1 MEHDYIL
8 HAGVKR
14 KSGRYEWGSGEY
26 PYQHE
31 AWFQGWSKIPSSQ
44 QSEYAA
50 SFGMTLKEA
59 RYRYSIGKDYKKAQ
73 DIGHAMEL
81 RYSKQMSV
89 KAIAEKMGVSE
100 STVNSWLKPSAL
112 ERTKETEELANKI
125 AQYADKHAGVD
136 IGKGCATAM
145 GVNKTKFEAAI
156 QLLKD
161 RDGYYNVQWGQTQ
174 QTTGKNTQTTALI
187 KIKPEWENLS
197 PAKLKTEAYKYVMQ
211 NRDDITLPFE
221 VKYNYDTGKTVLGF
235 DIPKSVDSKK
245 IEVIYTD
252 KDGKGGAERDGL
264 IELRRGAEGLSLGN
278 DNYAQVRIA
287 VDGTHYIKGMA
298 VYSDDLPKG
307 IDIRIHSNKKEGV
320 PLKSDDPNAK
330 QVLKPMKRDDEGNV
344 DLEDPFGAQISAQ
357 HGFINKVNEEGKWG
371 DWTSSRTLASQV
383 LSKQAPEL
391 AQRQLN
397 LDYTKRSAEFE
408 EIKAIT
414 NPVVREKMLIDFADE
429 CDKAAVH
436 LKAAALPGQSVKV
449 LIPIPSLKPGECY
462 CPMYK
467 DGEKLALIRFPHQ
480 SISEIP
486 MVTVNNSNREG
497 KRVMTNQAVDAI
509 GLNPK
514 DAHRLSGADFD
525 GDTVVAIPNKKGYIK
540 NAPEFKG
547 LEGYEPK
554 EQWPAYPGMK
564 PISHQLAQTKMGIV
578 TNLITDMSLMGAP
591 EHEMVRAIKMAQLI
605 IDAEKHK
612 LNWRGAEQEYR
623 ISELHEKYQGKK
635 RGGAVTIVSKASG
648 EYDVPEREMY
658 YDIDPKTGAKIPK
671 ETGRRRSYLYNE
683 DGSPVL
689 DKNGKKVWKNLLP
702 YQKGYDPNGELVMQK
717 STKMAEKKDANDL
730 VSPYK
735 YKIETI
741 YANYANQM
749 KAMGN
754 EARKESLVKKDTPY
768 SKQAAETYK
777 DEVASLTKKIE
788 DSKVN
793 AALERLAQRSAE
805 VIIQE
810 RINKYPERYNKN
822 TPDGKKHL
830 SKLKGQVTN
839 QQRSVVGKKK
849 PFPITPREWEAIQ
862 AGALHKSDVIEIV
875 NKANSDDIKKYAF
888 PKNTNYSVLSPSNL
902 AHARAMLASGFTQ
915 AEIADNFNISPSTLS
930 KLLRGDNK

>member
-1 MEHDYIL
+1 MNHDYIL
-8 HAGVKR
+8 HSGVKR

-31 AWFQGWSKIPSSQ
+31 AWFQGWSKIPSKDQ
-44 QSEYAA
+44 AEYAK

-73 DIGHAMEL
+73 DIGHAIEL

-100 STVNSWLKPSAL
+100 STVNSWLKPNAL
-112 ERTKETEELANKI
+112 QRAKETEDLAKKI
-125 AQYADKHAGVD
+125 EQYLDKHAGVD

-145 GVNKTKFEAAI
+145 GVNKTKFEAAV

-161 RDGYYNVQWGQTQ
+161 RDGYYNVQWGQEQ
-174 QTTGKNTQTTALI
+174 QTTGKNTQSTALI
-187 KIKPEWENLS
+187 KIQPEWEGYS
-197 PAKLKTEAYKYVMQ
+197 EAQLKKVAYKYVKEHS
-211 NRDDITLPFE
+211 DDITLPFE
-221 VKYNYDTGKTVLGF
+221 IKYNYDTGKTIMGF
-235 DIPKSVDSKK
+235 DIPKSVSSKN
-245 IEVIYTD
+245 IEVVYRS
-252 KDGKGGAERDGL
+252 ERDGL
-264 IELRRGAEGLSLGN
+264 IEVRRGLDDLSLGN
-278 DNYAQVRIA
+278 DIYSQVRIA

-307 IDIRIHSNKKEGV
+307 INIRVHSNKKEGT
-320 PLKSDDPNAK
+320 PLLSDNPDAK
-330 QVLKPMKRDDEGNV
+330 QVLKPMKRADDGTV
-344 DLEDPFGAQISAQ
+344 DLEDPFGAQIKAQ
-357 HGFINKVNEEGKWG
+357 HGCINKVNEEGSWD
-371 DWTSSRTLASQV
+371 DWTSARSLASQV

-397 LDYTKRSAEFE
+397 LDYTKRAAEFDT
-408 EIKAIT
+408 IKQIT

-486 MVTVNNSNREG
+486 MVTVNNSNVEG
-497 KRVMTNQAVDAI
+497 KKVMTNQAIDAI

-525 GDTVVAIPNKKGYIK
+525 GDTVVCIPNKKGFIK

-554 EQWPAYPGMK
+554 DQWPGYEGMK

-578 TNLITDMSLMGAP
+578 TNLITDMSLQGAP

-612 LNWRGAEQEYR
+612 LNWKGAEEEYR

-635 RGGAVTIVSKASG
+635 RGGAVTIVSRASG
-648 EYDVPEREMY
+648 EYDVPERQDNY

-671 ETGRRRSYLYNE
+671 YTGKKRVWFVRD
-683 DGSPVL
+683 DGSKYYK
-689 DKNGKKVWKNLLP
+689 DLLP
-702 YQKGYDPNGELVMQK
+702 YQDGYDPNAKDVTQK
-717 STKMAEKKDANDL
+717 STKMAETSDARTL
-730 VSPYK
+730 ISPFK
-735 YKIETI
+735 HPVEVV

-749 KAMGN
+749 KAMAN

-777 DEVASLTKKIE
+777 DEVKSLLEKINN
-788 DSKVN
+788 SKVN

-805 VIIQE
+805 VIINE
-810 RINKYPERYNKN
+810 RVSKYPDRYNKK

-830 SKLKGQVTN
+830 SKLKNQVTN
-839 QQRSVVGKKK
+839 QQRTIVSKQR
-849 PFPITPREWEAIQ
+849 PFDITEREWEAIQ
-862 AGALHKSDVIEIV
+862 AGALHKSDVKEII
-875 NKANSDDIKKYAF
+875 NRANSDIVKKFAM
-888 PKNTNYSVLSPSNL
+888 PNNTNYSVLSPSNL
-902 AHARAMLASGFTQ
+902 AHAKAMLNSGFTQ
-915 AEIADNFNISPSTLS
+915 ADVAASFNISPSTLS
-930 KLLRGDNK
+930 KLLKGNK

>member
-1 MEHDYIL
+1 MNHDYIL
-8 HAGVKR
+8 HSGVKR

-31 AWFQGWSKIPSSQ
+31 AWFQGWSKIPSKDQ
-44 QSEYAA
+44 AEYAK

-73 DIGHAMEL
+73 DIGHAIEL

-100 STVNSWLKPSAL
+100 STVNSWLKPNAL
-112 ERTKETEELANKI
+112 QRAKETEDLAKKI
-125 AQYADKHAGVD
+125 EQYLDKHAGVD

-145 GVNKTKFEAAI
+145 GVNKTKFEAAV

-161 RDGYYNVQWGQTQ
+161 RDGYYNVQWGQEQ
-174 QTTGKNTQTTALI
+174 QTTGKNTQSTALI
-187 KIKPEWENLS
+187 KIQPEWEGYS
-197 PAKLKTEAYKYVMQ
+197 EAQLKKVAYKYVKEHS
-211 NRDDITLPFE
+211 DDITLPFE
-221 VKYNYDTGKTVLGF
+221 IKYNYDTGKTIMGF
-235 DIPKSVDSKK
+235 DIPKSVSSKN
-245 IEVIYTD
+245 IEVVYRS
-252 KDGKGGAERDGL
+252 ERDGL
-264 IELRRGAEGLSLGN
+264 IEVRRGLDDLSLGN
-278 DNYAQVRIA
+278 DIYSQVRIA

-307 IDIRIHSNKKEGV
+307 INIRVHSNKKEGT
-320 PLKSDDPNAK
+320 PLLSDNPDAK
-330 QVLKPMKRDDEGNV
+330 QVLKPMKRADDGTV
-344 DLEDPFGAQISAQ
+344 DLEDPFGAQIKAQ
-357 HGFINKVNEEGKWG
+357 HGCINKVNEEGSWD
-371 DWTSSRTLASQV
+371 DWTSARSLASQV

-397 LDYTKRSAEFE
+397 LDYTKRAAEFDT
-408 EIKAIT
+408 IKQIT

-486 MVTVNNSNREG
+486 MVTVNNSNAEG
-497 KRVMTNQAVDAI
+497 KKVMTNQAIDAI

-525 GDTVVAIPNKKGYIK
+525 GDTVVCIPNKKGFIK

-554 EQWPAYPGMK
+554 DQWPGYEGMK

-578 TNLITDMSLMGAP
+578 TNLITDMSLQGAP

-612 LNWRGAEQEYR
+612 LNWKGAEEEYR

-635 RGGAVTIVSKASG
+635 RGGAVTIVSRASG
-648 EYDVPEREMY
+648 EYDVPERQDNY

-671 ETGRRRSYLYNE
+671 YTGKKRVWFVRD
-683 DGSPVL
+683 DGSKYYK
-689 DKNGKKVWKNLLP
+689 DLLP
-702 YQKGYDPNGELVMQK
+702 YQEGYDPNAKDVTQK
-717 STKMAEKKDANDL
+717 STKMAETSDARTL
-730 VSPYK
+730 ISPFRHPV
-735 YKIETI
+735 EVV
-741 YANYANQM
+741 YATYANQM
-749 KAMGN
+749 KALAN

-777 DEVASLTKKIE
+777 DEVKSLLEKINN
-788 DSKVN
+788 SKVN

-805 VIIQE
+805 VIINE
-810 RINKYPERYNKN
+810 RVSKYPDRYNKK

-830 SKLKGQVTN
+830 SKLKNQVTN
-839 QQRSVVGKKK
+839 QQRTIVSKQR
-849 PFPITPREWEAIQ
+849 PFDITEREWEAIQ
-862 AGALHKSDVIEIV
+862 AGALHKSDVKEII
-875 NKANSDDIKKYAF
+875 NRANSDIVKKFAM
-888 PKNTNYSVLSPSNL
+888 PNNTNYSVLSPSNL
-902 AHARAMLASGFTQ
+902 AHAKAMLNSGFTQ
-915 AEIADNFNISPSTLS
+915 ADVAASFNISPSTLS
-930 KLLRGDNK
+930 KLLKGNK

>member
-1 MEHDYIL
+1 MNHDYIL
-8 HAGVKR
+8 HSGVKR

-31 AWFQGWSKIPSSQ
+31 AWFQGWSKIPSKDQ
-44 QSEYAA
+44 AEYAK

-73 DIGHAMEL
+73 DIGHAIEL

-100 STVNSWLKPSAL
+100 STVNSWLKPNAL
-112 ERTKETEELANKI
+112 QRAKETEDLAKKI
-125 AQYADKHAGVD
+125 EQYLDKHAGVD

-145 GVNKTKFEAAI
+145 GVNKTKFEAAV

-161 RDGYYNVQWGQTQ
+161 RDGYYNVQWGQEQ
-174 QTTGKNTQTTALI
+174 QTTGKNTQSTALI
-187 KIKPEWENLS
+187 KIQPEWEGYS
-197 PAKLKTEAYKYVMQ
+197 ESQLKKVAYKYVKEHS
-211 NRDDITLPFE
+211 DDITLPFE
-221 VKYNYDTGKTVLGF
+221 IKYNYDTGKTIMGF
-235 DIPKSVDSKK
+235 DIPKSVSSKN
-245 IEVIYTD
+245 IEVVY
-252 KDGKGGAERDGL
+252 KSERDGL
-264 IELRRGAEGLSLGN
+264 IEVRRGLDDLSLGS
-278 DNYAQVRIA
+278 DIYSQVRIA

-307 IDIRIHSNKKEGV
+307 INIRVHSNKKEGT
-320 PLKSDDPNAK
+320 PLLSDNPDAK
-330 QVLKPMKRDDEGNV
+330 QVLKPMKRADDGTV
-344 DLEDPFGAQISAQ
+344 DLEDPFGAQIKAQ
-357 HGFINKVNEEGKWG
+357 HGCINKVNEEGSWD
-371 DWTSSRTLASQV
+371 DWTSARSLASQV

-397 LDYTKRSAEFE
+397 LDYTKRAAEFDT
-408 EIKAIT
+408 IKQIT

-486 MVTVNNSNREG
+486 MVTVNNSNAEG
-497 KRVMTNQAVDAI
+497 KKVMTNQAIDAI

-525 GDTVVAIPNKKGYIK
+525 GDTVVCIPNKKGFIK

-554 EQWPAYPGMK
+554 DQWPGYEGMK

-578 TNLITDMSLMGAP
+578 TNLITDMSLQGAP

-612 LNWRGAEQEYR
+612 LNWKGAEEEYR

-635 RGGAVTIVSKASG
+635 RGGAVTIVSRASG
-648 EYDVPEREMY
+648 EYDVPERQDNY

-671 ETGRRRSYLYNE
+671 YTGKKRVWFVRD
-683 DGSPVL
+683 DGSKYYK
-689 DKNGKKVWKNLLP
+689 DLLP
-702 YQKGYDPNGELVMQK
+702 YQDGYDPNAKDVTQK
-717 STKMAEKKDANDL
+717 STKMAETSDARTL
-730 VSPYK
+730 ISPFK
-735 YKIETI
+735 HPVEVV

-749 KAMGN
+749 KAMAN

-768 SKQAAETYK
+768 SKQAADVYK
-777 DEVASLTKKIE
+777 DEVRSLLEKINN
-788 DSKVN
+788 SKVN

-805 VIIQE
+805 VIINE
-810 RINKYPERYNKN
+810 RVSKYPDRYNKK

-830 SKLKGQVTN
+830 SKLKNQITN
-839 QQRSVVGKKK
+839 QQRTIVSKQR
-849 PFPITPREWEAIQ
+849 PFDITEREWEAIQ
-862 AGALHKSDVIEIV
+862 AGALHKSDVKEII
-875 NKANSDDIKKYAF
+875 NRANSDIVKKFAM
-888 PKNTNYSVLSPSNL
+888 PNNTNYSVLSPSNL
-902 AHARAMLASGFTQ
+902 AHAKAMLNSGFTQ
-915 AEIADNFNISPSTLS
+915 ADVAASFNISPSTLS
-930 KLLRGDNK
+930 KMLKDNK

>member
-1 MEHDYIL
+1 MNHDYIL
-8 HAGVKR
+8 HSGVKR

-31 AWFQGWSKIPSSQ
+31 AWFQGWSKIPSKDQ
-44 QSEYAA
+44 AEYAK

-73 DIGHAMEL
+73 DIGHAIEL

-100 STVNSWLKPSAL
+100 STVNSWLKPNAL
-112 ERTKETEELANKI
+112 QRAKETEDLAKKI
-125 AQYADKHAGVD
+125 EQYLDKHAGVD

-145 GVNKTKFEAAI
+145 GVNKTKFEAAV

-161 RDGYYNVQWGQTQ
+161 RDGYYNVQWGQEQ
-174 QTTGKNTQTTALI
+174 QTTGKNTQSTALI
-187 KIKPEWENLS
+187 KIQPEWEGYS
-197 PAKLKTEAYKYVMQ
+197 EAQLKKVAYKYVKEHS
-211 NRDDITLPFE
+211 DDITLPFE
-221 VKYNYDTGKTVLGF
+221 IKYNYDTGKTIMGF
-235 DIPKSVDSKK
+235 DIPKSVSSKN
-245 IEVIYTD
+245 IEVVY
-252 KDGKGGAERDGL
+252 KSERDGL
-264 IELRRGAEGLSLGN
+264 IEVRRGLDDLSLGS
-278 DNYAQVRIA
+278 DIYSQVRIA

-307 IDIRIHSNKKEGV
+307 INIRVHSNKKEGT
-320 PLKSDDPNAK
+320 PLLSDNPDAK
-330 QVLKPMKRDDEGNV
+330 QVLKPMKRADDGSV
-344 DLEDPFGAQISAQ
+344 DLEDPFGAQIKAQ
-357 HGFINKVNEEGKWG
+357 HGCINKVNEEGSWD
-371 DWTSSRTLASQV
+371 DWTSARSLASQV

-397 LDYTKRSAEFE
+397 LDYTKRAAEFDT
-408 EIKAIT
+408 IKQIT

-486 MVTVNNSNREG
+486 MVTVNNSNVEG
-497 KRVMTNQAVDAI
+497 KKVMTNQAIDAI

-525 GDTVVAIPNKKGYIK
+525 GDTVVCIPNKKGFIK

-554 EQWPAYPGMK
+554 DQWPGYEGMK

-578 TNLITDMSLMGAP
+578 TNLITDMSLQGAP

-612 LNWRGAEQEYR
+612 LNWKGAEEEYR

-635 RGGAVTIVSKASG
+635 RGGAVTIVSRASG
-648 EYDVPEREMY
+648 EYDVPERQDNY

-671 ETGRRRSYLYNE
+671 YTGKKRVWFVRD
-683 DGSPVL
+683 DGSKYYK
-689 DKNGKKVWKNLLP
+689 DLLP
-702 YQKGYDPNGELVMQK
+702 YQDGYDPNAKDVTQK
-717 STKMAEKKDANDL
+717 STKMAETSDARTL
-730 VSPYK
+730 ISPFK
-735 YKIETI
+735 HPVEVV

-749 KAMGN
+749 KAMAN

-777 DEVASLTKKIE
+777 DEVKSLLEKINN
-788 DSKVN
+788 SKVN

-805 VIIQE
+805 VIINE
-810 RINKYPERYNKN
+810 RVSKYPDRYNKK

-830 SKLKGQVTN
+830 SKLKNQVTN
-839 QQRSVVGKKK
+839 QQRTIVSKQR
-849 PFPITPREWEAIQ
+849 PFDITEREWEAIQ
-862 AGALHKSDVIEIV
+862 AGALHKSDVKEII
-875 NKANSDDIKKYAF
+875 NRANSDIVKKFAM
-888 PKNTNYSVLSPSNL
+888 PNNTNYSVLSPSNL
-902 AHARAMLASGFTQ
+902 AHAKAMLNSGFTQ
-915 AEIADNFNISPSTLS
+915 ADVAASFNISPSTLS
-930 KLLRGDNK
+930 KLLKGNK

>member
-1 MEHDYIL
+1 MNHDYIL
-8 HAGVKR
+8 HSGVKR

-31 AWFQGWSKIPSSQ
+31 AWFQGWSKIPSKDQ
-44 QSEYAA
+44 AEYAK

-73 DIGHAMEL
+73 DIGHAIEL

-100 STVNSWLKPSAL
+100 STVNSWLKPNAL
-112 ERTKETEELANKI
+112 QRAKETEDLAKKI
-125 AQYADKHAGVD
+125 EQYLDKHAGVD

-145 GVNKTKFEAAI
+145 GVNKTKFEAAV

-161 RDGYYNVQWGQTQ
+161 RDGYYNVQWGQEQ
-174 QTTGKNTQTTALI
+174 QTTGKNTQSTALI
-187 KIKPEWENLS
+187 KIQPEWEGYS
-197 PAKLKTEAYKYVMQ
+197 EAQLKKVAYKYVKEHS
-211 NRDDITLPFE
+211 DDITLPFE
-221 VKYNYDTGKTVLGF
+221 IKYNYDTGKTIMGF
-235 DIPKSVDSKK
+235 DIPKSVSSKN
-245 IEVIYTD
+245 IEVVYRS
-252 KDGKGGAERDGL
+252 ERDGL
-264 IELRRGAEGLSLGN
+264 IEVRRGLDDLSLGN
-278 DNYAQVRIA
+278 DIYSQVRIA

-307 IDIRIHSNKKEGV
+307 INIRVHSNKKEGT
-320 PLKSDDPNAK
+320 PLLSDNPDAK
-330 QVLKPMKRDDEGNV
+330 QVLKPMKRADDGTV
-344 DLEDPFGAQISAQ
+344 DLEDPFGAQIKAQ
-357 HGFINKVNEEGKWG
+357 HGCINKVNEEGSWD
-371 DWTSSRTLASQV
+371 DWTSARSLASQV

-397 LDYTKRSAEFE
+397 LDYTKRAAEFDT
-408 EIKAIT
+408 IKQIT

-486 MVTVNNSNREG
+486 MVTVNNSNAEG
-497 KRVMTNQAVDAI
+497 KKVMTNQAIDAI

-525 GDTVVAIPNKKGYIK
+525 GDTVVCIPNKKGFIK

-554 EQWPAYPGMK
+554 DQWPGYPGMK

-578 TNLITDMSLMGAP
+578 TNLITDMSLQGAP

-612 LNWRGAEQEYR
+612 LNWKGAEEEYR

-635 RGGAVTIVSKASG
+635 RGGAVTIVSRASG
-648 EYDVPEREMY
+648 EYDVPERQDNY

-671 ETGRRRSYLYNE
+671 YTGKKRVWFVRD
-683 DGSPVL
+683 DGSKYYK
-689 DKNGKKVWKNLLP
+689 DLLP
-702 YQKGYDPNGELVMQK
+702 YQEGYDPNAKDVTQK
-717 STKMAEKKDANDL
+717 STKMAETSDAHTL
-730 VSPYK
+730 ISPFK
-735 YKIETI
+735 HPVEVV

-749 KAMGN
+749 KALAN

-777 DEVASLTKKIE
+777 DEVESLLEKINN
-788 DSKVN
+788 SKVN

-805 VIIQE
+805 VIINE
-810 RINKYPERYNKN
+810 RVSKYPDRYNKK

-830 SKLKGQVTN
+830 SKLKNQVTN
-839 QQRSVVGKKK
+839 QQRTIVSKQR
-849 PFPITPREWEAIQ
+849 PFDITEREWEAIQ
-862 AGALHKSDVIEIV
+862 AGALHKSDVKEII
-875 NKANSDDIKKYAF
+875 NRANSDIVKKFAM
-888 PKNTNYSVLSPSNL
+888 PNNTNYSVLSPSNL
-902 AHARAMLASGFTQ
+902 AHAKAMLNSGFTQ
-915 AEIADNFNISPSTLS
+915 ADVAASFNISPSTLS
-930 KLLRGDNK
+930 KLLKGNK

>member
-14 KSGRYEWGSGEY
+14 KSGRYEYGSGEY

-31 AWFQGWSKIPSSQ
+31 PWFQGWSKVPSKDQ
-44 QSEYAA
+44 AEYAK

-59 RYRYSIGKDYKKAQ
+59 RYRYSIGKDVKKAQ

-81 RYSKQMSV
+81 RYSKQMSI

-100 STVNSWLKPSAL
+100 STVNSWLKPKAL
-112 ERTKETEELANKI
+112 ERARETEDLANKI
-125 AQYADKHAGVD
+125 AKYADEHAGVD

-156 QLLKD
+156 QILKD
-161 RDGYYNVQWGQTQ
+161 RDGYYNVQWGQEQ
-174 QTTGKNTQTTALI
+174 QTTGKNTQSTALI
-187 KIKPEWENLS
+187 KIKPEWKGYSEE
-197 PAKLKTEAYKYVMQ
+197 KLKKEAYKYVKE
-211 NRDDITLPFE
+211 NINDITLPFE
-221 VKYNYDTGKTVLGF
+221 IKYNSDTGKTVMGF
-235 DIPKSVDSKK
+235 DIPKSVSSKK
-245 IEVIYTD
+245 IDVVYQS
-252 KDGKGGAERDGL
+252 ERDGL
-264 IELRRGAEGLSLGN
+264 IEVRRGVDDLSLGN
-278 DNYAQVRIA
+278 DIYSQVRIA
-287 VDGTHYIKGMA
+287 VDDSHYIKGMA

-307 IDIRIHSNKKEGV
+307 IDIRVHSNKKPGT
-320 PLKSDDPNAK
+320 PLTSPDPDAK
-330 QVLKPMKRDDEGNV
+330 QVLKPMKRDEDGSV
-344 DLEDPFGAQISAQ
+344 DLEDPFGAQIRAQ
-357 HGFINKVNEEGKWG
+357 HGCINKVNEEGKWG

-397 LDYTKRSAEFE
+397 LDYTKRAAEFE
-408 EIKAIT
+408 TIKSIT
-414 NPVVREKMLIDFADE
+414 NPVVREKMLIEFADE

-462 CPMYK
+462 CPMYQ

-486 MVTVNNSNREG
+486 MVTVNNSNKEG
-497 KRVMTNQAVDAI
+497 KKVLTNQAIDAI

-525 GDTVVAIPNKKGYIK
+525 GDTVVCIPNKKGFIK

-554 EQWPAYPGMK
+554 DQWPGYPGMK

-612 LNWRGAEQEYR
+612 LNWKGAEEEYR
-623 ISELHEKYQGKK
+623 IAELHEKYQGKK

-648 EYDVPEREMY
+648 EKDVPEREEY
-658 YDIDPKTGAKIPK
+658 YNIDPKTGAKIPK
-671 ETGRRRSYLYNE
+671 PTGRKIVYFTRE
-683 DGSPVL
+683 DGS
-689 DKNGKKVWKNLLP
+689 KYYKKLLP
-702 YQKGYDPNGELVMQK
+702 YQEGYDPNAKDVTIK
-717 STKMAEKKDANDL
+717 STKMAEEKDARKL
-730 VSPYK
+730 ISPYK
-735 YKIETI
+735 YPIETI
-741 YANYANQM
+741 YANYANQC
-749 KAMGN
+749 KALGN

-768 SKQAAETYK
+768 SKQAADTYK
-777 DEVASLTKKIE
+777 DEVASLEDKIQK
-788 DSKVN
+788 SKVN
-793 AALERLAQRSAE
+793 AALERIAQRSAE
-805 VIIQE
+805 VIINE
-810 RINKYPERYNKN
+810 RVSKYPDRYNKK

-830 SKLKGQVTN
+830 TKLKNQVTN
-839 QQRSVVGKKK
+839 QQRKIVSKQR
-849 PFPITPREWEAIQ
+849 PFDITDREWEAIQ
-862 AGALHKSDVIEIV
+862 AGALHKSAVKEII
-875 NKANSDDIKKYAF
+875 NRANSDRVKDLAM
-888 PKNTNYSVLSPSNL
+888 PKNANYSVLSPANL
-902 AHARAMLASGFTQ
+902 AHAKAMLNSGYTQ
-915 AEIADNFNISPSTLS
+915 ADVAASFNISPSTLS
-930 KLLRGDNK
+930 RLIRGDKK

>member
-1 MEHDYIL
+1 MEHTYIL
-8 HAGVKR
+8 HSGVKR
-14 KSGRYEWGSGEY
+14 KSGRYDWGSGEY

-31 AWFQGWSKIPSSQ
+31 AWFQGWSKVPSKDQ
-44 QSEYAA
+44 AEYAK

-73 DIGHAMEL
+73 DIGHAIEL

-100 STVNSWLKPSAL
+100 STVNAWLKPNA
-112 ERTKETEELANKI
+112 EQRARETEDLADKI
-125 AQYADKHAGVD
+125 AKYANEHAGVD

-161 RDGYYNVQWGQTQ
+161 RDGYYNVQWGQEQ
-174 QTTGKNTQTTALI
+174 QTTGNKTQTTALI
-187 KIKPEWENLS
+187 KIRPEWKGYSEE
-197 PAKLKTEAYKYVMQ
+197 KLKKAAYKYVMEH
-211 NRDDITLPFE
+211 RDDITLPFE
-221 VKYNYDTGKTVLGF
+221 IKYNYDTGKTIMGF
-235 DIPKSVDSKK
+235 DIPTSVSSKE
-245 IEVIYTD
+245 IEVAYSSP
-252 KDGKGGAERDGL
+252 KDGL
-264 IELRRGAEGLSLGN
+264 IEVRRGDDRLSLGN

-287 VDGTHYIKGMA
+287 VDNTHYIKGVA

-307 IDIRIHSNKKEGV
+307 INIRVHSNKKEGT
-320 PLKSDDPNAK
+320 PITSPDPDAK
-330 QVLKPMKRDDEGNV
+330 QVLKPMKRADDGTV
-344 DLEDPFGAQISAQ
+344 DLEDPFGAQIKAQ
-357 HGFINKVNEEGKWG
+357 HGCINKVNEEGSWG
-371 DWTSSRTLASQV
+371 DWTSAKTLASQV

-397 LDYTKRSAEFE
+397 LDYTKRAAEFE
-408 EIKAIT
+408 EIKSIT
-414 NPVVREKMLIDFADE
+414 NPIVREEMLLEFADE

-497 KRVMTNQAVDAI
+497 KKVMTNQAVDAI

-554 EQWPAYPGMK
+554 DQWPGYPGMK

-612 LNWRGAEQEYR
+612 LNWKGAEEEYR
-623 ISELHEKYQGKK
+623 IAELHEKYQGKK

-648 EYDVPEREMY
+648 EYDVPEREQY
-658 YDIDPKTGAKIPK
+658 YKIDPDTGEKIPK
-671 ETGRRRSYLYNE
+671 YTGKKKVWFTRE
-683 DGSPVL
+683 DGS
-689 DKNGKKVWKNLLP
+689 KYYKNLLP
-702 YQKGYDPNGELVMQK
+702 YQEGYDPNAEDVKIK
-717 STKMAEKKDANDL
+717 STKMAEAKDAREL
-730 VSPYK
+730 ISPYK
-735 YKIETI
+735 YPIETI

-749 KAMGN
+749 KAMAN
-754 EARKESLVKKDTPY
+754 EARKETLTKKETPY

-777 DEVASLTKKIE
+777 EEVASLTDKINK
-788 DSKVN
+788 SKVN

-805 VIIQE
+805 VIINE
-810 RINKYPERYNKN
+810 RISKYPERYNKK

-830 SKLKGQVTN
+830 SKLKNQVTN
-839 QQRSVVGKKK
+839 QQRAVVSKQR
-849 PFPITPREWEAIQ
+849 PFPITEREWEAIQ
-862 AGALHKSDVIEIV
+862 AGALHKSDVQEIV
-875 NKANSDDIKKYAF
+875 KRADSEIIKKFAT
-888 PKNTNYSVLSPSNL
+888 PKDSNLSILSPANL
-902 AHARAMLASGFTQ
+902 AHARAMLNSGFTQ
-915 AEIADNFNISPSTLS
+915 AEIADSFNISPSTLS
-930 KLLRGDNK
+930 KLLRGKK

>member
-1 MEHDYIL
+1 MNHDYIL
-8 HAGVKR
+8 HSGVKR

-31 AWFQGWSKIPSSQ
+31 AWFQGWSKIPSKDQ
-44 QSEYAA
+44 AEYAK

-73 DIGHAMEL
+73 DIGHAIEL

-100 STVNSWLKPSAL
+100 STVNSWLKPNAL
-112 ERTKETEELANKI
+112 QRAKETEDLAKKI
-125 AQYADKHAGVD
+125 EQYLDKHAGVD

-145 GVNKTKFEAAI
+145 GVNKTKFEAAV

-161 RDGYYNVQWGQTQ
+161 RDGYYNVQWGQEQ
-174 QTTGKNTQTTALI
+174 QTTGKNTQSTALI
-187 KIKPEWENLS
+187 KIQPEWEGYS
-197 PAKLKTEAYKYVMQ
+197 EAQLKKVAYKYVKEHS
-211 NRDDITLPFE
+211 DDITLPFE
-221 VKYNYDTGKTVLGF
+221 IKYNYDTGKTIMGF
-235 DIPKSVDSKK
+235 DIPKSVSSKN
-245 IEVIYTD
+245 IEVVYRS
-252 KDGKGGAERDGL
+252 ERDGL
-264 IELRRGAEGLSLGN
+264 IEVRRGLDDLSLGN
-278 DNYAQVRIA
+278 DIYSQVRIA

-307 IDIRIHSNKKEGV
+307 INIRVHSNKKEGT
-320 PLKSDDPNAK
+320 PLLSDNPDAK
-330 QVLKPMKRDDEGNV
+330 QVLKPMKRADDGSV
-344 DLEDPFGAQISAQ
+344 DLEDPFGAQIKAQ
-357 HGFINKVNEEGKWG
+357 HGCINKVNEEGSWD
-371 DWTSSRTLASQV
+371 DWTSARSLASQV

-397 LDYTKRSAEFE
+397 LDYTKRAAEFDT
-408 EIKAIT
+408 IKQIT

-486 MVTVNNSNREG
+486 MVTVNNSNTEG
-497 KRVMTNQAVDAI
+497 KKVMTNQAIDAI

-525 GDTVVAIPNKKGYIK
+525 GDTVVCIPNKKGFIK

-554 EQWPAYPGMK
+554 DQWPGYEGMK

-578 TNLITDMSLMGAP
+578 TNLITDMSLQGAP

-612 LNWRGAEQEYR
+612 LNWKGAEEEYR

-635 RGGAVTIVSKASG
+635 RGGAVTIVSRASG
-648 EYDVPEREMY
+648 EYDVPERQDNY

-671 ETGRRRSYLYNE
+671 YTGKKRVWFVRD
-683 DGSPVL
+683 DGSKYYK
-689 DKNGKKVWKNLLP
+689 DLLP
-702 YQKGYDPNGELVMQK
+702 YQEGYDPNAKDVTQK
-717 STKMAEKKDANDL
+717 STKMAETSDARTL
-730 VSPYK
+730 ISPFK
-735 YKIETI
+735 HPVEVV

-749 KAMGN
+749 KALAN

-777 DEVASLTKKIE
+777 DEVESLLEKINN
-788 DSKVN
+788 SKVN

-805 VIIQE
+805 VIINE
-810 RINKYPERYNKN
+810 RVSKYPDRYNKK

-830 SKLKGQVTN
+830 SKLKNQVTN
-839 QQRSVVGKKK
+839 QQRTIVSKQR
-849 PFPITPREWEAIQ
+849 PFDITEREWEAIQ
-862 AGALHKSDVIEIV
+862 AGALHKSDVKEII
-875 NKANSDDIKKYAF
+875 NRANSDIVKKFAM
-888 PKNTNYSVLSPSNL
+888 PNNTNYSVLSPSNL
-902 AHARAMLASGFTQ
+902 AHAKAMLNSGFTQ
-915 AEIADNFNISPSTLS
+915 ADVAASFNISPSTLS
-930 KLLRGDNK
+930 KLLKGNK

>member
-1 MEHDYIL
+1 MNHDYIL
-8 HAGVKR
+8 HSGVKR

-31 AWFQGWSKIPSSQ
+31 AWFQGWSKIPSKDQ
-44 QSEYAA
+44 AEYAK

-73 DIGHAMEL
+73 DIGHAIEL

-100 STVNSWLKPSAL
+100 STVNSWLKPNAL
-112 ERTKETEELANKI
+112 QRAKETEDLAKKI
-125 AQYADKHAGVD
+125 EQYLDKHAGVD

-145 GVNKTKFEAAI
+145 GVNKTKFEAAV

-161 RDGYYNVQWGQTQ
+161 RDGYYNVQWGQEQ
-174 QTTGKNTQTTALI
+174 QTTGKNTQSTALI
-187 KIKPEWENLS
+187 KIQPEWEGYS
-197 PAKLKTEAYKYVMQ
+197 EAQLKKVAYKYVKEHS
-211 NRDDITLPFE
+211 DDITLPFE
-221 VKYNYDTGKTVLGF
+221 IKYNYDTGKTIMGF
-235 DIPKSVDSKK
+235 DIPKSVSSKN
-245 IEVIYTD
+245 IEVVYRS
-252 KDGKGGAERDGL
+252 ERDGL
-264 IELRRGAEGLSLGN
+264 IEVRRGLDDLSLGS
-278 DNYAQVRIA
+278 DIYSQVRIA

-307 IDIRIHSNKKEGV
+307 INIRVHSNKKEGT
-320 PLKSDDPNAK
+320 PLLSDNPDAK
-330 QVLKPMKRDDEGNV
+330 QVLKPMKRADDGSV
-344 DLEDPFGAQISAQ
+344 DLEDPFGAQIKAQ
-357 HGFINKVNEEGKWG
+357 HGCINKVNEEGSWD
-371 DWTSSRTLASQV
+371 DWTSARSLASQV

-397 LDYTKRSAEFE
+397 LDYTKRAAEFDT
-408 EIKAIT
+408 IKQIT

-486 MVTVNNSNREG
+486 MVTVNNSNVEG
-497 KRVMTNQAVDAI
+497 KKVMTNQAIDAI

-525 GDTVVAIPNKKGYIK
+525 GDTVVCIPNKKGFIK

-554 EQWPAYPGMK
+554 DQWPGYEGMK

-578 TNLITDMSLMGAP
+578 TNLITDMSLQGAP

-612 LNWRGAEQEYR
+612 LNWKGAEEEYR

-635 RGGAVTIVSKASG
+635 RGGAVTIVSRASG
-648 EYDVPEREMY
+648 EYDVPERQDNY

-671 ETGRRRSYLYNE
+671 YTGKKRVWFVRD
-683 DGSPVL
+683 DGSKYYK
-689 DKNGKKVWKNLLP
+689 DLLP
-702 YQKGYDPNGELVMQK
+702 YQDGYDPNAKDVTQK
-717 STKMAEKKDANDL
+717 STKMAETSDARTL
-730 VSPYK
+730 ISPFK
-735 YKIETI
+735 HPVEVV

-749 KAMGN
+749 KAMAN

-777 DEVASLTKKIE
+777 DEVKSLLEKINN
-788 DSKVN
+788 SKVN

-805 VIIQE
+805 VIINE
-810 RINKYPERYNKN
+810 RVSKYPDRYNKK

-830 SKLKGQVTN
+830 SKLKNQVTN
-839 QQRSVVGKKK
+839 QQRTIVSKQR
-849 PFPITPREWEAIQ
+849 PFDITEREWEAIQ
-862 AGALHKSDVIEIV
+862 AGALHKSDVKEII
-875 NKANSDDIKKYAF
+875 NRANSDIVKKFAM
-888 PKNTNYSVLSPSNL
+888 PNNTNYSVLSPSNL
-902 AHARAMLASGFTQ
+902 AHAKAMLNSGFTQ
-915 AEIADNFNISPSTLS
+915 ADVAASFNISPSTLS
-930 KLLRGDNK
+930 KLLKGNK

>member
-1 MEHDYIL
+1 MKKMEHDYIL
-8 HAGVKR
+8 HTGVKR

-31 AWFQGWSKIPSSQ
+31 EWFQGWSKIPSKDQ
-44 QSEYAA
+44 AEYAK
-50 SFGMTLKEA
+50 SYGMTLKEA
-59 RYRYSIGKDYKKAQ
+59 RYRYSIGKDVKKAQ
-73 DIGHAMEL
+73 DIGHAKEL

-100 STVNSWLKPSAL
+100 STVNSWLKPDA
-112 ERTKETEELANKI
+112 EKRARETEDLANKI
-125 AQYADKHAGVD
+125 AAYAEKHAGVD

-145 GVNKTKFEAAI
+145 GVNKTKFEAAV

-161 RDGYYNVQWGQTQ
+161 RDGFYNVQWGQVQ
-174 QTTGKNTQTTALI
+174 QTAKNDQKTQNTCLV
-187 KIKPEWENLS
+187 KIKPEWEKLS
-197 PAKLKTEAYKYVMQ
+197 PEKLKTEAYKYVMQ
-211 NRDDITLPFE
+211 NVDDITLPFE
-221 VKYNYDTGKTVLGF
+221 VKYNYDTGKTVMGF
-235 DIPKSVDSKK
+235 DIPKSVSSKE
-245 IEVIYTD
+245 IQVVYTD
-252 KDGKGGAERDGL
+252 ANGKGGAERDGL
-264 IELRRGAEGLSLGN
+264 IELRRGMDKLSLGN

-287 VDGTHYIKGMA
+287 VDDTHYIKGMA
-298 VYSDDLPKG
+298 VYSDNLPDG
-307 IDIRIHSNKKEGV
+307 INIRIHSNKKVGT

-330 QVLKPMKRDDEGNV
+330 QVLKPMKRGDDGTV
-344 DLEDPFGAQISAQ
+344 DLEDPFGAQITAQ
-357 HGFINKVNEEGKWG
+357 RGCINKVNEEGKWG

-383 LSKQAPEL
+383 LSKQSPEL
-391 AQRQLN
+391 AKQQLN
-397 LDYTKRSAEFE
+397 LDYTKRAAEFE
-408 EIKAIT
+408 RIKQIT

-497 KRVMTNQAVDAI
+497 KRVMTNQAIDAI

-525 GDTVVAIPNKKGYIK
+525 GDTVVCIPNKKGLIK

-612 LNWRGAEQEYR
+612 LNWRGAEEEYR
-623 ISELHEKYQGKK
+623 IAELHEKYQGKK

-648 EYDVPEREMY
+648 EKDVAERQLY

-671 ETGRRRSYLYNE
+671 LT
-683 DGSPVL
+683 
-689 DKNGKKVWKNLLP
+689 GKKRVEFIGSDGKKHWKNLMP
-702 YQKGYDPNGELVMQK
+702 WQEGYDPNAKDVTMK
-717 STKMAEKKDANDL
+717 STKMAEVKDAREL

-735 YKIETI
+735 YPIETI

-768 SKQAAETYK
+768 SRQAAETYK
-777 DEVASLTKKIE
+777 DEVASLTRKLE
-788 DSKVN
+788 ESKVN
-793 AALERLAQRSAE
+793 AALERVAQRSAA
-805 VIIQE
+805 VIIEE
-810 RINKYPERYNKN
+810 RIRKYPDRYNKS

-830 SKLKGQVTN
+830 SKMKNQVTN
-839 QQRSVVGKKK
+839 QQRAVVCKAH
-849 PFPITPREWEAIQ
+849 PFDITDREWEAIQ
-862 AGALHKSDVIEIV
+862 AGALRKSHVEEIV
-875 NKANSDDIKKYAF
+875 KRADSDRIKQLAS
-888 PKNTNYSVLSPSNL
+888 PKDAKITALSPANL
-902 AHARAMLASGFTQ
+902 AHAKAMLNSGFTQ
-915 AEIADNFNISPSTLS
+915 AEVADSFNISPSTLS
-930 KLLRGDNK
+930 KMLKAQS